1 MNEIWKPAFG
11 FEEYFLIS
19 NQGNIFSK
27 RTNKILKQNIQG
39 TGYSC
44 IVTRLNGR
52 QSKAICI
59 RIHRIVALSFI
70 DNPNDLPEV
79 NHKDGNKLNNST
91 LNLEWVS
98 SSENKF
104 HAYETGL
111 KIPIKGEKHNSSIL
125 TEEDVSRIKELY
137 IPKIFGKRKISKLLG
152 LSIHAVDGVLRGKS
166 WK

>member
-1 MNEIWKPAFG
+1 
-11 FEEYFLIS
+11 
-19 NQGNIFSK
+19 
-27 RTNKILKQNIQG
+27 
-39 TGYSC
+39 
-44 IVTRLNGR
+44 
-52 QSKAICI
+52 
-59 RIHRIVALSFI
+59 VALSFI